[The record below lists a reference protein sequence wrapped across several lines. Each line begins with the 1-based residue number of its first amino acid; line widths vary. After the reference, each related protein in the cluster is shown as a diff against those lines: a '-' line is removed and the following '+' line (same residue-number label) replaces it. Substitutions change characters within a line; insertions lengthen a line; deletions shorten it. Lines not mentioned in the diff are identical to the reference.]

1 MDYNID
7 ISVVIPAYN
16 ENVRIIKTLEK
27 ILNYFEIHNYLYEI
41 IIIDDGSSDA
51 TYNSVDSLSRGHSN
65 IKILR
70 NRKNMGKGFS
80 VKRGVLES
88 QGDYVLFSDADLSTP
103 IEEIENFFP
112 YFNKGYDI
120 LIGSRALRDSQ
131 ILLKQP
137 WYRQNMGKI
146 FNLLVRLF
154 IIKGIKDT
162 QCGFKCFKKEVGY
175 KIFSLQRLNG
185 FCFDAEILY
194 IAKSLGY
201 KIKEVPIIWLN
212 CLQSRVGI
220 FRDSICMFFDLFK
233 IKFNILRRFY
243 DVA

>member
-1 MDYNID
+1 MNHNIY

-16 ENVRIIKTLEK
+16 ENVRIVKTLEK
-27 ILNYFEIHNYLYEI
+27 TLDYFEIHNYLYEI
-41 IIIDDGSSDA
+41 IIIDDASTDV
-51 TYNSVDSLSRGHSN
+51 TYNLVDSLSRGHSN

-88 QGDYVLFSDADLSTP
+88 RGDYVLFSDADLSTP
-103 IEEIENFFP
+103 IEEIEKFFP
-112 YFNKGYDI
+112 HFNKGYDI
-120 LIGSRALRDSQ
+120 VIGSRALKDSQ

-137 WYRQNMGKI
+137 WYRKNMGKI

-162 QCGFKCFKKEVGY
+162 QCGFKCFRKEVAH

-185 FCFDAEILY
+185 FCFDVEILY

-212 CLQSRVGI
+212 CLQSRVAI
-220 FRDSICMFFDLFK
+220 FNDSICMFFDLFK
-233 IKFNILRRFY
+233 IKFNNLRKFY

>member
-1 MDYNID
+1 MNHNIY

-16 ENVRIIKTLEK
+16 ENVRIVKTLEK
-27 ILNYFEIHNYLYEI
+27 TLDYFEIHNYLYEI
-41 IIIDDGSSDA
+41 IIIDDASTDV
-51 TYNSVDSLSRGHSN
+51 TYNLVDTLFRSHSN

-88 QGDYVLFSDADLSTP
+88 RGDYVLFSDADLSTP
-103 IEEIENFFP
+103 IEEIEKFFP
-112 YFNKGYDI
+112 HFNKGYDI
-120 LIGSRALRDSQ
+120 VIGSRALKDSQ

-137 WYRQNMGKI
+137 WYRKNMGKI

-162 QCGFKCFKKEVGY
+162 QCGFKCFRKEVAH

-185 FCFDAEILY
+185 FCFDVEILY

-201 KIKEVPIIWLN
+201 KIKEVPIIWLH
-212 CLQSRVGI
+212 CLHSRVAI
-220 FRDSICMFFDLFK
+220 FMYSICMFFDLFK
-233 IKFNILRRFY
+233 IKFNN
-243 DVA
+243 